1 MVSLQTEL
9 NSLRVKIPH
18 FTDKLL
24 AAVGGN
30 TGGIALAELTP
41 AEQVVVAC
49 LLQGMSNKEI
59 ALALGKSAYTVKNQV
74 SSCLTKLGVST
85 RSRLIA
91 QLRLGPV

>member
-9 NSLRVKIPH
+9 NSLRVKIPISP
-18 FTDKLL
+18 TSSWRQL
-24 AAVGGN
+24 AGN

-74 SSCLTKLGVST
+74 SSCLTKLVVST